1 LAGQS
6 FSSLLPLY
14 LALAELQ
21 NISAPTLR
29 LVSPNCVAS
38 PRINIVTPP
47 AELRALGVNDGN
59 TTETETMVATNQM
72 VPMRIISDQ
81 EQDTPNILRSHVS
94 YLSLFMSIIQFNQT
108 DTS

>member
-1 LAGQS
+1 
-6 FSSLLPLY
+6 
-14 LALAELQ
+14 
-21 NISAPTLR
+21 
-29 LVSPNCVAS
+29 
-38 PRINIVTPP
+38 
-47 AELRALGVNDGN
+47 
-59 TTETETMVATNQM
+59 MVATNQM